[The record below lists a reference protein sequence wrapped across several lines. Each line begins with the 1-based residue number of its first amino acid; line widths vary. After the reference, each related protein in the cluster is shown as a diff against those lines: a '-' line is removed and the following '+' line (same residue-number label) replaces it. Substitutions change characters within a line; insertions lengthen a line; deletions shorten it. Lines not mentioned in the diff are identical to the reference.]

1 MNDTVQ
7 QAAHRLVAL
16 LQEKGLSLSA
26 AESCTGGW
34 FAKTVVDVPGASA
47 VFAGGVVSYVNEV
60 KERVLGVPGDLLARY
75 TAVSAPVARAMAE
88 GVRRLMGTDLAVS
101 VTGLAGPGGGTAEI
115 PVGRVNLG
123 IGGLGE
129 TETVTLDLPGD
140 RTAVRA
146 GAVLRML
153 EELIKR
159 LT

>member
-115 PVGRVNLG
+115 PVGGVYLG